1 MLAKRY
7 IFAGHS
13 RGRKPAVCRAGL
25 GMVEALISLAIAA
38 ALLTAV
44 GVAFTSSAKAM
55 KINDDFFRA
64 SQAARVAVNRI
75 MTQAR
80 CGSVDETSTSTS
92 LHIITDSNQDLT
104 YTYDSTN
111 KQLKLITNSDLT
123 DPDYVLARN
132 VTSCTF
138 IIELGTDYNNAT
150 CVSRVT
156 LNIKVTCGTNDVLL
170 SGSAAPRRNIV
181 YK

>member
-1 MLAKRY
+1 MKTARN
-7 IFAGHS
+7 IFTGGRR
-13 RGRKPAVCRAGL
+13 RGTSMFRSGL

-64 SQAARVAVNRI
+64 NQAARVALNRI

-92 LHIITDSNQDLT
+92 LHIITDTLKDVT
-104 YTYDSTN
+104 YTYDSAN
-111 KQLKLITNSDLT
+111 KQLKLITNYSLT

-132 VTSCTF
+132 VSSCSF
-138 IIELGTDYNNAT
+138 IVDLGTDYNNAP

-156 LNIKVTCGTNDVLL
+156 MNIKVTCGTNDVLL
-170 SGSAAPRRNIV
+170 SGSAAPRRNVV